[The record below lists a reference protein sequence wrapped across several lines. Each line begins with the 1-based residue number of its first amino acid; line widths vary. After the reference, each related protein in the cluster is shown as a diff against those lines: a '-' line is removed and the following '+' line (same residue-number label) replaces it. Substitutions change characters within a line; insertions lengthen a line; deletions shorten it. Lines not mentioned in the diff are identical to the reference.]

1 MRHLTVSILVTLAVL
16 LGSAGESFA
25 LPECPG
31 SPFNLEGKVGEG
43 IGGGRTHLGLFST
56 GLERAIYENPDS
68 LCEGILS
75 NDEDL
80 WKTVKDINTKNVKGL
95 KLRYENWRYVGGMY
109 GSIGG
114 SGHGSVKHG
123 FGTLTVSDGSHL
135 TWHWKYEGEWQY
147 DAIYGQGTITC
158 PDGTTKKFNVDDV
171 RKDFANFKDYQENE
185 NKLKPWWKFWKGY
198 PYLFT
203 TPPPSLPTPPSCVDW
218 SFMLHLGTVPL

>member
-1 MRHLTVSILVTLAVL
+1 MRHLTTSILVPLAVL

-43 IGGGRTHLGLFST
+43 IGGGSAHVGLFST
-56 GLERAIYENPDS
+56 WLGALFKHPDF
-68 LCEGILS
+68 LCEGIVS

-80 WKTVKDINTKNVKGL
+80 WKNVIDINTKNVKGL
-95 KLRYENWRYVGGMY
+95 KLRYEHNWRYVGGMY
-109 GSIGG
+109 
-114 SGHGSVKHG
+114 GSVKHG

-135 TWHWKYEGEWQY
+135 TWRWKYEGEWQH

-158 PDGTTKKFNVDDV
+158 SDGTTKKFNVDEV
-171 RKDFANFKDYQENE
+171 RKDFGIFKDYQENE

-218 SFMLHLGTVPL
+218 SSMLYLGTRR